1 MNFYNRLLGHTKT
14 VARHRREVRKLM
26 KQCGLRGGWR
36 HDLSKYSPVEFWNGV
51 KYYTGTASPHV
62 GERKAKGYSDAW
74 LNHKARNKHH
84 AEYWVDIVDGKS
96 APIDMPAAYFV
107 EMLCD
112 RIAAS
117 EIYLGDD
124 FTKSAPL
131 AYYESHKDE
140 NQFSKKTAAMLYLA
154 LLRYS
159 RIRDEDFFSWMHEL
173 LANPDQLYDKTY
185 FV

>member
-1 MNFYNRLLGHTKT
+1 MNFCNRLLGHTKT

-51 KYYTGTASPHV
+51 KYYTGTASPHL
-62 GERKAKGYSDAW
+62 GERKAKGHSDAW
-74 LNHKARNKHH
+74 LHHKAHNKHH

-96 APIDMPAAYFV
+96 APIDIPARYFV

-117 EIYLGDD
+117 KIYRGEAFNQND
-124 FTKSAPL
+124 PL
-131 AYYESHKDE
+131 AYYLSHKDE
-140 NQFSKKTAAMLYLA
+140 NQFSVDTENLLYIA
-154 LLRYS
+154 LLRYARMEES
-159 RIRDEDFFSWMHEL
+159 DFFDWMREL
-173 LANPDQLYDKTY
+173 LVNPSRFYDGTK
-185 FV
+185 VL

>member
-1 MNFYNRLLGHTKT
+1 MNFYNRLIGHTKT

-51 KYYTGTASPHV
+51 KYYTGTASPHL

-74 LNHKARNKHH
+74 LHHKAHNKHH
-84 AEYWVDIVDGKS
+84 AEYWVDIVDGKT

-117 EIYLGDD
+117 KIYLGDN
-124 FTKSAPL
+124 FTKKAPL
-131 AYYESHKDE
+131 EYYESHKDE
-140 NQFSKKTAAMLYLA
+140 NQFSKYTQAMLYMM

-159 RIRDEDFFSWMHEL
+159 RLSDTDFFEMIKEML
-173 LANPDQLYDKTY
+173 KNPDHFYDKTY

>member
-1 MNFYNRLLGHTKT
+1 MNFYNRLIGHTKT

-26 KQCGLRGGWR
+26 KQCGLRGGWL

-51 KYYTGTASPHV
+51 KYYTGTRSPHV
-62 GERKAKGYSDAW
+62 GERQVKGYSDAW
-74 LNHKARNKHH
+74 LHHKAHNKHH
-84 AEYWVDIVDGKS
+84 AEYWVDIVNGKS

-117 EIYLGDD
+117 KIYRGAD
-124 FTKSAPL
+124 FTRSDPL
-131 AYYESHKDE
+131 NYYLSNKDE
-140 NQFSKKTAAMLYLA
+140 NQFSHNTEA
-154 LLRYS
+154 LLYIALVRYS
-159 RIRDEDFFSWMHEL
+159 KMSDLMFFEWLREL
-173 LANPDQLYDKTY
+173 LADPSSIYDRVH